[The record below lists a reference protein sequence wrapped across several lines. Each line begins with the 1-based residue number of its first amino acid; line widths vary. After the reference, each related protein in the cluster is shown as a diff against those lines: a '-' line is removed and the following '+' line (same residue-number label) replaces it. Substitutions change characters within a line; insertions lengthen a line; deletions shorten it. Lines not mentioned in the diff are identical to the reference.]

1 MDNENEVLELIEML
15 YTMVTEAW
23 GVPLGNEKCI
33 VERDKVLNLLD
44 EIKARL
50 PVEMAEA
57 KRLVASRDEF
67 ISNAKREAES
77 IRRSADERA
86 KELLEEQEIVRA
98 AKKRSNEVLSA
109 AEGRTRELYRV
120 ANAYVDDAL
129 RRTEE
134 AINTALGE
142 VRQSRASFRSVAGVG
157 REAPRSG
164 PQISSI
170 SEEELN
176 EI

>member
-1 MDNENEVLELIEML
+1 MENEVLELIEML

-50 PVEMAEA
+50 PQEMAEA

-67 ISNAKREAES
+67 IGNAKREAES
-77 IRRSADERA
+77 VRRAADERA
-86 KELLEEQEIVRA
+86 KEMLEEQEIVRA
-98 AKKRSNEVLSA
+98 AKQRSNEVLTA
-109 AEGRTRELYRV
+109 AENRTRELYRV

-142 VRQSRASFRSVAGVG
+142 VRQSRASFRSAAGSM
-157 REAPRSG
+157 RG
-164 PQISSI
+164 PQPQSQVERIGEDEFS
-170 SEEELN
+170 
-176 EI
+176 

>member
-1 MDNENEVLELIEML
+1 MENENEVLELIEML

-44 EIKARL
+44 EIKAQL
-50 PVEMAEA
+50 PTELAEA
-57 KRLVASRDEF
+57 KRVVANRDEYL
-67 ISNAKREAES
+67 SSAKREAES
-77 IRRSADERA
+77 IRRSAEERA
-86 KELLEEQEIVRA
+86 KAIMEEQEIVRA
-98 AKKRSNEVLSA
+98 AKQRSNELLTT

-134 AINTALGE
+134 AINSALNE
-142 VRQSRASFRSVAGVG
+142 VHQSRASFRSAAGAARG
-157 REAPRSG
+157 MQPGQA
-164 PQISSI
+164 SI
-170 SEEELN
+170 VPEE
-176 EI
+176 